1 MTFNEPWVA
10 AILGYYLGIHA
21 PGHTDM
27 QEAAAATHHLLLAH
41 GQAVPVIR
49 RDSPGG
55 EVGIVLNYS
64 PAHPASDREEDIH
77 AAHMNDAAGPRMFLD
92 PLVHG
97 VWPPELLAL
106 LEQHQVTWETS
117 EEDLAVIREHT
128 VDELGINL
136 YYPHRVKAPSRAWH
150 PHTPFHP
157 AWYYEPFELPGR
169 RMNASRGWEIYPQII
184 FDMAMRIKN
193 DYRNI
198 PWFVAESG
206 MGVENEGQFRNR
218 EGVID
223 DSYRIRFISE
233 HLWHTLR
240 AREAGANCQG
250 YMLWAF
256 TDNVSPMNA
265 FKNRYGLIEID
276 LQNHRAR
283 RPKASAHWFRQLGE
297 RRELVLDIDDEY
309 R

>member
-1 MTFNEPWVA
+1 
-10 AILGYYLGIHA
+10 
-21 PGHTDM
+21 
-27 QEAAAATHHLLLAH
+27 
-41 GQAVPVIR
+41 
-49 RDSPGG
+49 
-55 EVGIVLNYS
+55 
-64 PAHPASDREEDIH
+64 
-77 AAHMNDAAGPRMFLD
+77 
-92 PLVHG
+92 
-97 VWPPELLAL
+97 
-106 LEQHQVTWETS
+106 
-117 EEDLAVIREHT
+117 
-128 VDELGINL
+128 
-136 YYPHRVKAPSRAWH
+136 
-150 PHTPFHP
+150 
-157 AWYYEPFELPGR
+157 
-169 RMNASRGWEIYPQII
+169 MNASRGWEIYPQII

-276 LQNHRAR
+276 LQKPSRPGDPKPR
-283 RPKASAHWFRQLGE
+283 RTGFVNWANGVNWCWISMMNTASRGQYLL
-297 RRELVLDIDDEY
+297 R
-309 R
+309 